1 MFVLTVK
8 MFSKLIASVTYKIHM
23 YVCMYACIIIKFL
36 FYNNYYHFVVSAFIT
51 LRNSLFICFKQFYI
65 KD

>member
-8 MFSKLIASVTYKIHM
+8 MFSKLISSVTYKIHM
-23 YVCMYACIIIKFL
+23 YACIRIKFL
-36 FYNNYYHFVVSAFIT
+36 FYNNYYHFVVFTFIT